1 MNSRFSGSK
10 SKCRLWALDGG
21 VCTFRSVIPFL
32 GISCI
37 VMLLFTS
44 MTMWIR
50 NQQAEMEREIRPLF
64 YSEEE
69 LDHLHTVAEIYGTSG
84 HESLPHGIVQATSDL
99 ELRPLW
105 AAKSFR
111 LLENKDTNRSLLA
124 MPVGIKQKKNVDTIV
139 EKFLLQNFTVILFHY
154 DGNVNG
160 WNDLQ
165 WHSKAIHIVAN
176 NQSKWWFAKRFLHPD
191 IISIYDYVFIWDE
204 DIGVDNFHPGRY
216 LQIMKAEG
224 LEISQP
230 ALDPDL
236 SEVHHRITVRKK
248 NGRVHR
254 QIYGTFGS
262 TKCSNTSEGPPCS
275 GWVEGMAPVFSR
287 AAWRCA
293 WHLIQNDLVH
303 GWGLDMK
310 LGYCA
315 QGDRTEK
322 VGVIDSEYVV
332 HIGIPTLGGPSRKY
346 PDATAP
352 GRPLVKVRRRP
363 PVDVRVEIRRQS
375 SAELE
380 AFKQRWNQAV
390 KEDKYWIDPYG
401 HKPDSDKPG
410 AAHRARA
417 IPLRE
422 RARAMPI
429 RARSGLTYRRYG
441 PKQ

>member
-1 MNSRFSGSK
+1 GGRSLGGAAFVFRRPELWTSGAFHFCGVFNGANLQEENVLPLNGKQTYFSSAMNSRFSGSK
-10 SKCRLWALDGG
+10 SKCRLWVLDG
-21 VCTFRSVIPFL
+21 
-32 GISCI
+32 
-37 VMLLFTS
+37 
-44 MTMWIR
+44 
-50 NQQAEMEREIRPLF
+50 
-64 YSEEE
+64 
-69 LDHLHTVAEIYGTSG
+69 EIYGTSG

-105 AAKSFR
+105 AARSFR

-165 WHSKAIHIVAN
+165 WHSKAIHVVAN

-191 IISIYDYVFIWDE
+191 IISIYDYIFIWDE

-293 WHLIQNDLVH
+293 WHLIQACLPNLLLWFLLILLM
-303 GWGLDMK
+303 GN
-310 LGYCA
+310 
-315 QGDRTEK
+315 RTK
-322 VGVIDSEYVV
+322 NVGVIDSEYIV

-346 PDATAP
+346 PDATPP

-401 HKPDSDKPG
+401 RKPDSDKSG